1 MKNIP
6 RLTDRKSPSSLLC
19 RCLDALYRSWFVLYE
34 HTIQLCAA
42 SGLSGGESP
51 LQERNFQNLSL
62 ARYRQVLRDD
72 VRSPTR
78 DRGKSKFA
86 GMTDSVATLP
96 RKEVRNI
103 RGAKLLRGMNRI
115 LPLGRKYHP
124 LVGALNG
131 RRGLLAISF
140 DKYRVLQPAA
150 WTKTITN
157 ELLFGADVVPE
168 FQLLKPLCRQSSEGV
183 LIDLGANAGL
193 YTLLL
198 RSTSTLP
205 IIAYEPQPFLF
216 KLLQWNILFNQLPD
230 VETRNIACGS
240 RRSEVS
246 FWLGLNGSILSGSVA
261 EARKAKRL
269 SIPAASNWED
279 EARLTHQGGN
289 VVKVPVTTL
298 DEDLADIPS
307 IAMLK
312 IDCEGSE
319 CEILQGARILIR
331 RHRPPL
337 FIEVHP
343 EQLEQFGHSTQE
355 VLDLL
360 SPDYEM
366 EFWYFQ
372 IGRTASKFA
381 QTLAKFRRPKGHR
394 CANSAEML
402 AATKSV
408 PGPGQ
413 IYLIGHPKRPL

>member
-1 MKNIP
+1 
-6 RLTDRKSPSSLLC
+6 
-19 RCLDALYRSWFVLYE
+19 
-34 HTIQLCAA
+34 
-42 SGLSGGESP
+42 
-51 LQERNFQNLSL
+51 
-62 ARYRQVLRDD
+62 
-72 VRSPTR
+72 
-78 DRGKSKFA
+78 
-86 GMTDSVATLP
+86 MTDPIEPLP
-96 RKEVRNI
+96 RNEVRDI

-131 RRGLLAISF
+131 RHGLLAIGF

-150 WTKTITN
+150 WTKIITK

-168 FQLLKPLCRQSSEGV
+168 FQLLKPLCRQSSKGV
-183 LIDLGANAGL
+183 LIDLGANVGL

-198 RSTSTLP
+198 RSTSALP

-216 KLLQWNILFNQLPD
+216 KLLQWNIVFNQLPD
-230 VETRNIACGS
+230 VETRNVACGS
-240 RRSEVS
+240 SRREVS
-246 FWLGLNGSILSGSVA
+246 FWLGLNGSILSGSDA
-261 EARKAKRL
+261 EAWKANRL
-269 SIPAASNWED
+269 STPATSNWED
-279 EARLTHQGGN
+279 EARLAHEGGN

-298 DEDLADIPS
+298 DEDLAGIPS
-307 IAMLK
+307 IAVLK

-319 CEILQGARILIR
+319 YEILQGARTLIK

-337 FIEVHP
+337 FIAVHP

-381 QTLAKFRRPKGHR
+381 QALAKFRRPKGHR
-394 CANSAEML
+394 CANTAEML

-408 PGPGQ
+408 PGPGR